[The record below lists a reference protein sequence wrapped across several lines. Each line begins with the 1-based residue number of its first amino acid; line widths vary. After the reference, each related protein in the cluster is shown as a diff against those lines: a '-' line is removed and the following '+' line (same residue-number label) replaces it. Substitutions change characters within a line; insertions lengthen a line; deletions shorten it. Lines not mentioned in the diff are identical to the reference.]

1 MASTYITPTALT
13 REALRILHNKAQFI
27 GTINKQYDPSF
38 AKEGAKI
45 GSDLRIRKPNKYV
58 VNDGATLIVQDTTE
72 EYTTLSVTTQKHIGL
87 NFSSTDLTMTIDDF
101 SKRYIEPAMAQM
113 AAVIENDVYSMYKN
127 VYNMVD
133 NDAVALTF
141 ANILEGR
148 KLLNENLVPM
158 GDDRTAM
165 LSSAHTPKL
174 VDAVKGLFHDSSAI
188 KQQYRE
194 GMIGRTGGFDFYENP
209 IVAKHTTGTAAKT
222 TGYTVNGATQSGATI
237 TIQTGTTTFL
247 IGDVVTF
254 AGCNAVHPETKVDL
268 GYLQKF
274 VVTANSGANA
284 TSLAISPTLTVSGA
298 KQNVSGYPTNTGAV
312 VKVGAGVSELL
323 DTSMVYH
330 KDAFTFATADLLMP
344 EGVHF
349 AARQV
354 MDGISMRIVR
364 QYDINNDKF
373 PCRIDVLYGY
383 KCLRP
388 EMAVRI
394 HADG

>member
-148 KLLNENLVPM
+148 KVLNENLVPM